1 VSRNREI
8 FQEAKGDSPENP
20 RSFALGEILSDL
32 RHAAVSW
39 KEEAR
44 EAIVAKATTPQN
56 LIALQ
61 KAWATT
67 DDVY

>member
-1 VSRNREI
+1 VAKAER

-20 RSFALGEILSDL
+20 RSFALGDILSDL
-32 RHAAVSW
+32 RDAAVSW
-39 KEEAR
+39 KQEAR
-44 EAIVAKATTPQN
+44 DVVAKTASQQN
-56 LIALQ
+56 LVALQ

>member
-1 VSRNREI
+1 MAKTER

-20 RSFALGEILSDL
+20 RSFALGDILSDL
-32 RHAAVSW
+32 RSAAVSW
-39 KEEAR
+39 KDEAR
-44 EAIVAKATTPQN
+44 EAVAKTTTQQN
-56 LIALQ
+56 LASLQ